1 MKTQKCR
8 CLAAALAGILLAG
21 VLSLSLAPG
30 WQQAEAAPAAASV
43 ETEPESALALA
54 ESIPE
59 GGVLGIDI
67 SVWQGDN
74 IDFAALKADG
84 IQVVYIRAGEG
95 MGDGKGVRDANLDR
109 NSAGAAAAGLY
120 IGYYYY
126 LRACTIEQAEAE
138 ADFFW
143 SLIAEKPANCRPVMD
158 YESFCNQD
166 SATIN
171 AIARA
176 FLTRLSELCGEQ
188 AMIYTDEYRARTLWN
203 DSLTAWPLWVADYAA
218 ASPVDLPNLGFWHTC
233 AGFQYTDQGRP
244 QGVSGPV
251 DRDIFYASAFL
262 GSEPGGGCRPLPPTP
277 ECRTYTVR
285 RGDTL
290 WAISRR
296 YGTTVQAIA
305 RLNNIP
311 NPNFILPGQVLRIP

>member
-1 MKTQKCR
+1 MKNQTCR
-8 CLAAALAGILLAG
+8 RLAAALAGILLA
-21 VLSLSLAPG
+21 VLLTLSPAPL
-30 WQQAEAAPAAASV
+30 WQQAAAASA
-43 ETEPESALALA
+43 EPESAQALA
-54 ESIPE
+54 DSIPE

-67 SVWQGDN
+67 SVWQGDD

-95 MGDGKGVRDANLDR
+95 DGVADANLER
-109 NSAGAAAAGLY
+109 NSAGAAAAGLD

-143 SLIAEKPANCRPVMD
+143 SLISDKPAACRPAMD

-176 FLTRLSELCGEQ
+176 FLTRLSELCGEKT
-188 AMIYTDEYRARTLWN
+188 ILYTDEYRARTLWE

-218 ASPVDLPNLGFWHTC
+218 ASPVDLPNLGFWHSC
-233 AGFQYTDQGRP
+233 AGFQYTDRGQP

-262 GSEPGGGCRPLPPTP
+262 GSDPGSGCRPTPPAP
-277 ECRTYTVR
+277 VCRTYTVQ

-296 YGTTVQAIA
+296 YGTTVDALA